1 MDRLVGKYPLP
12 IHASWVRRYALVEH
26 LMGGKI
32 AVISIVA
39 SGRSESISL
48 SRAIAAR
55 PNAVPEEQRKQ
66 MVEAYGTRQGVEL
79 LIEHVL
85 TAVPNG

>member
-1 MDRLVGKYPLP
+1 MF
-12 IHASWVRRYALVEH
+12 
-26 LMGGKI
+26 
-32 AVISIVA
+32 
-39 SGRSESISL
+39 
-48 SRAIAAR
+48 
-55 PNAVPEEQRKQ
+55 VPEEQRKQ